1 MVYFQP
7 QVNLDAFFSFWSYE
21 LCKRS
26 MSSPEDT
33 AHQETMK
40 VLACGGIAGI
50 ATWTSIFPL
59 DVIKTRLQTQP
70 LDTISRG
77 QGSETQPLVRSSDRR
92 VLGSWEI
99 ARQAYR
105 TEGLQ
110 VFVRGLG
117 TCNIR
122 AFIVNAVQ
130 VSLRSIHI
138 HYLG

>member
-1 MVYFQP
+1 MY
-7 QVNLDAFFSFWSYE
+7 
-21 LCKRS
+21 
-26 MSSPEDT
+26 SPDDT
-33 AHQETMK
+33 AHQETLK

-59 DVIKTRLQTQP
+59 DVVKTRLQTQP
-70 LDTISRG
+70 LETIPRG
-77 QGSETQPLVRSSDRR
+77 QEPQTQPLLRSPGRQ

-105 TEGLQ
+105 SEGVQ

-130 VSLRSIHI
+130 VSFGSIFCPLHWLIRSS
-138 HYLG
+138 GRFMNG

>member
-1 MVYFQP
+1 
-7 QVNLDAFFSFWSYE
+7 
-21 LCKRS
+21 
-26 MSSPEDT
+26 MSSPDDT
-33 AHQETMK
+33 AQQETLK

-59 DVIKTRLQTQP
+59 DAIKTRLQTQS

-77 QGSETQPLVRSSDRR
+77 QVSETQPLVGASDRR

-130 VSLRSIHI
+130 VSLRSIHV

>member
-1 MVYFQP
+1 MY
-7 QVNLDAFFSFWSYE
+7 
-21 LCKRS
+21 
-26 MSSPEDT
+26 SPNDT
-33 AHQETMK
+33 VHQETLK

-59 DVIKTRLQTQP
+59 DVVKTRLQTQP
-70 LDTISRG
+70 LDTTPHDQSS
-77 QGSETQPLVRSSDRR
+77 QTQRLLSSSSTR
-92 VLGSWEI
+92 VLDSWEI

-105 TEGLQ
+105 TEGLR

-130 VSLRSIHI
+130 VSLGSILAI
-138 HYLG
+138 TVANYI

>member
-1 MVYFQP
+1 
-7 QVNLDAFFSFWSYE
+7 
-21 LCKRS
+21 
-26 MSSPEDT
+26 MSSPDDT
-33 AHQETMK
+33 AHQETLK
-40 VLACGGIAGI
+40 VLVCGGIAGI

-59 DVIKTRLQTQP
+59 DVVKTRLQTQP
-70 LDTISRG
+70 LDTIPRG
-77 QGSETQPLVRSSDRR
+77 QASQTQPLVRSSDTR

-130 VSLRSIHI
+130 VSLRSILVHE
-138 HYLG
+138 LTTLAN